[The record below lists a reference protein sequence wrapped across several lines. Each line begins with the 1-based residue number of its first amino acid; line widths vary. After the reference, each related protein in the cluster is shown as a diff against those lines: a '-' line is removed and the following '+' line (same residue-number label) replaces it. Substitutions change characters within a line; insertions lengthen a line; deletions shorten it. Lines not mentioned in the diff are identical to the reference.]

1 MSDVLYIDARL
12 RFSEWKIDFSALDDL
27 PEGSVSL
34 AATVQYL
41 DLIEAVEESLKD
53 KGRKVKVKRGAFYE
67 GHVLGCNASA
77 YDKSADVFL
86 LLCDGKFHAMNNAIL
101 MDKEVYVFNSKTLE
115 KVNRKEID
123 DYYRKL
129 EGKKKKFLVSDK
141 IGLLVSV
148 KWGQN
153 FKAISAVRDRM
164 EKMGKRVYVFEADN
178 IGVGEFENFQDVGI
192 FVNTA
197 CFGLARDD
205 NRIVNLQDVLE
216 FMK

>member
-1 MSDVLYIDARL
+1 MSDVLYIDARR
-12 RFSEWKIDFSALDDL
+12 RFDDWKIDFSVLDDL
-27 PEGSVSL
+27 PEGKVSL

-41 DLIEAVEESLKD
+41 DLIDLVVGYLKD
-53 KGRKVKVKRGAFYE
+53 KGKKVVVKRGAFYE

-77 YDKSADVFL
+77 FDKNADVFL

-101 MDKEVYVFNSKTLE
+101 MDDEVYVFNSKTLE
-115 KVNRKEID
+115 KVEREDID
-123 DYYRKL
+123 NYYRRL
-129 EGKKKKFLVSDK
+129 EGKKKKFLISEKV
-141 IGLLVSV
+141 GLLVSV

-153 FKAISAVRDRM
+153 FKAVLAVKEKM

-178 IGVGEFENFQDVGI
+178 IGVGEFENFQDIGI

-205 NRIVNLQDVLE
+205 SRIVNLQDVLE
-216 FMK
+216 FMS

>member
-1 MSDVLYIDARL
+1 MSDVLYVDARR
-12 RFSEWKIDFSALDDL
+12 RFDDWKIDFSALDDL
-27 PEGSVSL
+27 PEGKISL

-41 DLIEAVEESLKD
+41 DLIDLVVEYLKD
-53 KGRKVKVKRGAFYE
+53 KGRKVVVKRGAFYE

-77 YDKSADVFL
+77 FDKKGDVFL
-86 LLCDGKFHAMNNAIL
+86 LLCDGRFHAMNNAIL
-101 MDKEVYVFNSKTLE
+101 MDHEMYVFNSKALE
-115 KVNRKEID
+115 KVEKKDID

-129 EGKKKKFLVSDK
+129 DGKKKKFLISNN

-153 FKAISAVRDRM
+153 FKAVLAVKEKM

-178 IGVGEFENFQDVGI
+178 IGVGEFENFQEIGI
-192 FVNTA
+192 FVNSA

-205 NRIVNLQDVLE
+205 NRIINLQDILE
-216 FMK
+216 FMS